1 MSIPHDV
8 QFGITSMTVKGG
20 YPTCAPT
27 ERDQCQAKLDILVEG
42 FMGDDWDAYRGAFA
56 WLRDFANLKNTE
68 RGRVTCGSRRFTPQ
82 AIESVRE
89 RARVQQL
96 RKGRQRRRG
105 DRRDQFGRD
114 TRTHLINTPAKIGFI
129 QSRP

>member
-1 MSIPHDV
+1 
-8 QFGITSMTVKGG
+8 MTVKGG
-20 YPTCAPT
+20 YPMRTPT

-42 FMGDDWDAYRGAFA
+42 FMGDDWDAYREAFA

>member
-1 MSIPHDV
+1 
-8 QFGITSMTVKGG
+8 
-20 YPTCAPT
+20 
-27 ERDQCQAKLDILVEG
+27 
-42 FMGDDWDAYRGAFA
+42 

-114 TRTHLINTPAKIGFI
+114 TRTHLINTPAQNRVYPITSINRIGRFMSPVWRACLEVALAI
-129 QSRP
+129 SSVGLGTLILHLLILH

>member
-1 MSIPHDV
+1 
-8 QFGITSMTVKGG
+8 MTVKGG
-20 YPTCAPT
+20 YATPAPT

-42 FMGDDWDAYRGAFA
+42 FMGDDWDTYREASA

-82 AIESVRE
+82 AIALVRE

-96 RKGRQRRRG
+96 RKGRQRRPATLIEHRTATQHASAFATAPAAS
-105 DRRDQFGRD
+105 RR
-114 TRTHLINTPAKIGFI
+114 
-129 QSRP
+129 